1 MEGREEAG
9 GQNGGGWREGREGGW
24 NGEERRGGERT
35 GRAGWGDG
43 EQGKR
48 EAGITETQM
57 IAARWAGGK
66 RGKVAK
72 RGE

>member
-1 MEGREEAG
+1 M
-9 GQNGGGWREGREGGW
+9 

-48 EAGITETQM
+48 EAGITERQM

-72 RGE
+72 RGECRAELERDGGGEGWN